1 MRRFLLGTTL
11 TAVAVGLLASAAMA
25 QSSRYH
31 GRQLAVSRSQGHGY
45 GTVSNI
51 DGKVFAGMSVR
62 SLPDLQRAARVG
74 PGAKMTMFARAP
86 IARRGDGTVQY
97 KTLKMQQ
104 QPRFPMLA
112 RGVPAP
118 RRPNLSPSYAVS
130 LGRFTNQ
137 QQQLLKDLGVNYFAE
152 FKGKGTP
159 RTRVW
164 MQMPG
169 QDTPLR

>member
-11 TAVAVGLLASAAMA
+11 TAAAIMLASAAMA
-25 QSSRYH
+25 QSNRYP

-51 DGKVFAGMSVR
+51 DGRVFAGMSVR
-62 SLPDLQRAARVG
+62 SLTDLQRAARVA
-74 PGAKMTMFARAP
+74 PGAKMTMYARVP
-86 IARRGDGTVQY
+86 IARRSDGTVRY

-130 LGRFTNQ
+130 LGRFANP
-137 QQQLLKDLGVNYFAE
+137 QLLKDVGVNYFAE

-159 RTRVW
+159 KTRLW